1 MSVDTVL
8 PLPLRGRDLL
18 SVASLG
24 LRTRRMR
31 ALLSGIGI
39 AIGVASVVGV
49 LGISTASEADLLAK
63 IGQLSN
69 LVLVTPG
76 QNLGTGGNAELP
88 LAAPS
93 MISRIGLVQGVT
105 STALLSDQSL
115 QRTDKEPSGLT
126 RGISVVATQSN
137 LLGIL
142 NGSVHTGVFL
152 NAGTER
158 YPAVVL
164 GAVAA
169 QRLGIDQ
176 TGERVWIGNRWFTVV
191 GILDQFLDQPDLDQ
205 SALIGFP
212 EAGTE
217 FRYNGSPSIIFV
229 RTDPD
234 NVDKVLNVLAATTN
248 PESPQEVKL
257 SRPSDALAARAAA
270 KTAFTQ
276 LFLALGGV
284 SLLVGGVMIA
294 NVMLTAVLERR
305 TEIGL
310 RRALGATK
318 GDIAAQFL
326 GEAILLSGLG
336 GLAGVLIGVL
346 ITASYTQ
353 VQGLPFAVPPGPVA
367 EALAVAILTGAVAGF
382 YPALRAAR
390 LAPTEAL
397 GSV

>member
-1 MSVDTVL
+1 MTDAPAL
-8 PLPLRGRDLL
+8 PLPLRLGDLL
-18 SVASLG
+18 MVASLG

-31 ALLSGIGI
+31 ALLSGVGI

-49 LGISTASEADLLAK
+49 LGISTASEADLLAR

-76 QNLGTGGNAELP
+76 QNFATGGSAKLP
-88 LAAPS
+88 TAAPS
-93 MISRIGLVQGVT
+93 MIARISQVRGVT
-105 STALLSDQSL
+105 SVAQL
-115 QRTDKEPSGLT
+115 QNLTVHRTDQEAAAVT
-126 RGISVVATQSN
+126 RGISVDATQTN
-137 LLGIL
+137 LLSIL
-142 NGSVHTGVFL
+142 NGSVHSGVFL
-152 NAGTER
+152 NSATDR

-176 TGERVWIGNRWFTVV
+176 TGERLWIGNRWFSVV
-191 GILDQFLDQPDLDQ
+191 GILNQFPGQQDLDQ
-205 SALIGFP
+205 AALIGFP
-212 EAGTE
+212 AAASE
-217 FRYNGSPSIIFV
+217 FQYDGSPSTIFV

-234 NVDKVLNVLAATTN
+234 NVDAVLGVLAATAN
-248 PESPQEVKL
+248 PENPQQVQL

-305 TEIGL
+305 IEIGL

-326 GEAILLSGLG
+326 GEAMLLSGLG
-336 GLAGVLIGVL
+336 GLAGVAIGVV
-346 ITASYTQ
+346 ITAAYAQ
-353 VQGLPFAVPPGPVA
+353 LQGLPLVVPPLPIGG
-367 EALAVAILTGAVAGF
+367 ALAVAVVTGAVAGF